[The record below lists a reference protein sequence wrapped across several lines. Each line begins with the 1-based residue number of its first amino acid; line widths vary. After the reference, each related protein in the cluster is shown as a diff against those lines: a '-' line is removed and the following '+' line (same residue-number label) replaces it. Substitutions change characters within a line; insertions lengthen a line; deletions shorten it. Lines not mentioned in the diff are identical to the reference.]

1 MKDDINAARRNL
13 DQIMSEVRQLEASR
27 GYNQALGE
35 HSCSYQ
41 NKSHAEQVFFEI
53 LVGLV
58 EIEYNVQGRFSGTVN
73 LVIPL
78 ETSVKS
84 TCNIFKPTGTRWS
97 VSPLI

>member
-41 NKSHAEQVFFEI
+41 NKSHAEQVF
-53 LVGLV
+53 
-58 EIEYNVQGRFSGTVN
+58 
-73 LVIPL
+73 
-78 ETSVKS
+78 
-84 TCNIFKPTGTRWS
+84 
-97 VSPLI
+97 